1 VNATPALV
9 FVNRYYR
16 PDESATSQ
24 MLTDLA
30 ERLVQGNG
38 ASAVRIICSRQLYE
52 DAAARLPRG
61 EVLSGVEIRRV
72 WTSRFGRQSLVG
84 RALDYASFYVSA
96 AVEMLRTVK
105 RGDILVAKTDPPMI
119 SVVAAAV
126 AWLRGAQLV
135 NWLQDVFPEVADKLT
150 GKPLPGW
157 LYRPVRAIRDRSL
170 QFARFNVVLGERMAA
185 HIAAQG
191 VPQDRIR
198 IIENWADG
206 TAISPRP
213 TPDSQLRTQ
222 LGLESSFVVGY
233 SGNLG
238 RAHEYE
244 TFLRAATL
252 LRGTPGIAFLFI
264 GGGAKF
270 NELRRQAEESGLAQF
285 RFLSYQPRTAL
296 CDSLAAMDVHLA
308 CLLPDLEGLIVPSK
322 AYGVLAAG
330 RPLISIGDLDGEL
343 ARMVRTGRCG
353 SGFACGDGEGLAA
366 EILRLS
372 RDRQECEAMG
382 QRARMVFEASYS
394 LDSAVTRW
402 GKLLGSLHAPLYNC
416 SSDSPKVSSES

>member
-1 VNATPALV
+1 VKPNPVLV

-30 ERLVQGNG
+30 QRLAQVPG
-38 ASAVRIICSRQLYE
+38 APAIRIICSRQLYE
-52 DAAARLPRG
+52 NAAARLPPR
-61 EVLSGVEIRRV
+61 EVLSAVEIRRV

-84 RALDYASFYVSA
+84 RAFDYASFHVSA
-96 AVEMLRTVK
+96 AFEMLRTVR
-105 RGDILVAKTDPPMI
+105 RGDVLVAKTDPPMI

-126 AWLRGAQLV
+126 AWLRGAVLV

-150 GKPLPGW
+150 DQSLPGW
-157 LYRPVRAIRDRSL
+157 LYGPVRALRDRSL
-170 QFARFNVVLGERMAA
+170 RFARFNVVLGERMAA
-185 HIAAQG
+185 HISARG
-191 VPQDRIR
+191 VPPDRIR

-206 TAISPRP
+206 SAITPRP
-213 TPDSQLRTQ
+213 AAESQLRVQ
-222 LGLESSFVVGY
+222 QGLRNSFVVGY

-244 TFLRAATL
+244 TFIQAAVSLRSI
-252 LRGTPGIAFLFI
+252 PGITFLFI

-270 NELRRQAEESGLAQF
+270 NALRRRVEELGLTRF
-285 RFLSYQPRTAL
+285 RFLPYQPRTAL

-330 RPLISIGDLDGEL
+330 RPLISIGDVDGEL
-343 ARMVRTGRCG
+343 ARMVRSRRCG
-353 SGFACGDGEGLAA
+353 SAFACGEGESLAA

-372 RDRQECEAMG
+372 QDREECEAMG
-382 QRARMVFEASYS
+382 QRARLAFQAGYS
-394 LDSAVTRW
+394 LNSAVARW
-402 GKLLGSLHAPLYNC
+402 EELLGSLQAPLYNS
-416 SSDSPKVSSES
+416 SSDSPKVSSER